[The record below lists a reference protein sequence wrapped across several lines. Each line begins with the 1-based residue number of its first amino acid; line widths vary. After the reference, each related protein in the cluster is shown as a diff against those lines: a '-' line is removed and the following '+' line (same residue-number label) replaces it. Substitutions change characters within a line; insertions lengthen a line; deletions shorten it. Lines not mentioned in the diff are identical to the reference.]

1 MRNRLLTS
9 PGKCGS
15 RRLHA
20 FREENVVMNRHK
32 HILDVRSVNV
42 ETRDAKSWDR
52 REFVK
57 SVAALAGSAGLL
69 GYDLRPATAEPPPET
84 TRIRLAQIP
93 GICVAPQYVAE
104 ELLRGE
110 GFTDVQY
117 VKVGSGAMYK
127 VFGAGE
133 IDISMAF
140 VAPFIMQVDAGNPL
154 VLLAGVH
161 VGCYELF
168 GTDRVRA
175 ITDLK
180 GKTVAIPELG
190 SPHHVFLA
198 SMASYVGLHPDRDI
212 NFVTQPQEESIKLLA
227 EKKIDALMGFPPVPQ
242 EMRAKKIGHVVMNSG
257 IDRPWSQYFC
267 CTVAGHREFVLK
279 HPVATKRAL
288 RAILKAANLCAS
300 KPEQAARLIAE
311 KGYSYEYAL
320 QTMKEIPYDKW
331 REYDPEDA
339 VRFYALRLH
348 EVGML
353 KSSPQKLIAQGTD
366 WRFLNELKKEL
377 KA

>member
-1 MRNRLLTS
+1 
-9 PGKCGS
+9 
-15 RRLHA
+15 
-20 FREENVVMNRHK
+20 MNRHDNY
-32 HILDVRSVNV
+32 LNRDFTV
-42 ETRDAKSWDR
+42 EDEGAKRWDR

-57 SVAALAGSAGLL
+57 GVAALAGSTAIF
-69 GYDLRPATAEPPPET
+69 GYDPRPAAAEPPPET

-117 VKVGSGAMYK
+117 VKIGSGAMYK
-127 VFGAGE
+127 AFDAGE

-140 VAPFIMQVDAGNPL
+140 VAPYIIQVDAGNPI

-168 GTDRVRA
+168 GTDRVRS
-175 ITDLK
+175 IRDLK

-198 SMASYVGLHPDRDI
+198 SLASYVGLNPDQDI
-212 NFVTQPQEESIKLLA
+212 NFVTQPQTESIKFLA

-242 EMRAKKIGHVVMNSG
+242 EMRAKKIGNVVMNSST
-257 IDRPWSQYFC
+257 DRPWSQYFC
-267 CTVAGHREFVLK
+267 CTVAGHREFIHN

-288 RAILKAANLCAS
+288 RAILKAANLCATE
-300 KPEQAARLIAE
+300 PEKAARLIAS

-348 EVGML
+348 EAGMI
-353 KSSPQKLIAQGTD
+353 KSSPQKIIAQGTD

-377 KA
+377 KV